1 MKDINN
7 EKFRLRNKI
16 TGDIENTWYRII
28 MEEED
33 PEIPGLVYL
42 YLLSEYEDENVE
54 YEPRYNIYYAKMT
67 TNMEG
72 LLV

>member
-16 TGDIENTWYRII
+16 TGDIENTCYRII

-42 YLLSEYEDENVE
+42 YLLSEYEDENIE
-54 YEPRYNIYYAKMT
+54 YEPRYNIYYAKIT